1 MRVATIVQW
10 RCGPA
15 TGVGLMLPGLL
26 AVLAVL
32 AALAA
37 LAVLT
42 ARLSHWPRPFQTRR
56 YCWFQA
62 ALTRGHRR
70 CE

>member
-1 MRVATIVQW
+1 MRVATIVRW

-42 ARLSHWPRPFQTRR
+42 ARLGSDDARCPRQQEQ
-56 YCWFQA
+56 QA
-62 ALTRGHRR
+62 VRHT
-70 CE
+70 